1 MNQRV
6 PQVFFKRVTTPAE
19 AENLRVIRNKCREYM
34 TRSTDYI
41 TPEQQ
46 EEWFKTAFRKYDL
59 YIAYAIEHG
68 VCLVDAGFGVV
79 HKNEDEF
86 LLTGGL
92 LPEYRDMGL
101 GKVIFK
107 FLIDQCHKS
116 LPIRLEVLKDNTRAL
131 KTYQALNF
139 TITNENEKIYF
150 MEYKYDS
157 VV

>member
-1 MNQRV
+1 MTQIV
-6 PQVFFKRVTTPAE
+6 FKRVTTPAE
-19 AENLRVIRNKCREYM
+19 AEILRTIRNKCREYM

-46 EEWFKTAFRKYDL
+46 QEWFKTAFRKYDL

-68 VCLVDAGFGVV
+68 VCIVDAGFGVV

-92 LPEYRDMGL
+92 VPEYRDKGL

-107 FLIDQCHKS
+107 FLVDQCHKS
-116 LPIRLEVLKDNTRAL
+116 LPIRLEVLKTNTRAY
-131 KTYQALNF
+131 KTYEGLNF
-139 TITNENEKIYF
+139 KVTDENDNLYF
-150 MEYKYDS
+150 MEYQYDS
-157 VV
+157 VI

>member
-1 MNQRV
+1 MTQIV
-6 PQVFFKRVTTPAE
+6 FKRVTTSAE
-19 AENLRVIRNKCREYM
+19 AEILRTIRNKCLEYM

-68 VCLVDAGFGVV
+68 VCIVDAGFGVV

-92 LPEYRDMGL
+92 VPEYRDKGL

-107 FLIDQCHKS
+107 FLVDQCHKS
-116 LPIRLEVLKDNTRAL
+116 LPIRLEVLKTNTRAF
-131 KTYQALNF
+131 KTYEGLNF
-139 TITNENEKIYF
+139 RVTGENDKLFF
-150 MEYKYDS
+150 MEYQYDS
-157 VV
+157 VI

>member
-1 MNQRV
+1 MTQIV
-6 PQVFFKRVTTPAE
+6 FKRVTTPAE
-19 AENLRVIRNKCREYM
+19 AEILRTIRNKCREYM

-68 VCLVDAGFGVV
+68 VCIVDAGFGVV

-92 LPEYRDMGL
+92 VPEYRDKGL
-101 GKVIFK
+101 GKIIFK
-107 FLIDQCHKS
+107 FLVDQCHKS
-116 LPIRLEVLKDNTRAL
+116 LPIRLEVLKTNTRAY
-131 KTYQALNF
+131 KTYEGLNF
-139 TITNENEKIYF
+139 KVTGENEKLIF
-150 MEYKYDS
+150 MEYQYDS
-157 VV
+157 VI

>member
-1 MNQRV
+1 MTQIV
-6 PQVFFKRVTTPAE
+6 FKRVTTPAE
-19 AENLRVIRNKCREYM
+19 AEILRTIRNKCREYM

-68 VCLVDAGFGVV
+68 VCIVDAGFGVV

-92 LPEYRDMGL
+92 VPEYRDKGL
-101 GKVIFK
+101 GKIIFK
-107 FLIDQCHKS
+107 FLVDQCHKS
-116 LPIRLEVLKDNTRAL
+116 LPIRLEVLKTNTRAY
-131 KTYQALNF
+131 KTYEGLNF
-139 TITNENEKIYF
+139 RVTGENEKLIF
-150 MEYKYDS
+150 MEYQYDS
-157 VV
+157 VI

>member
-1 MNQRV
+1 MTQIV
-6 PQVFFKRVTTPAE
+6 FKRVTTPAE
-19 AENLRVIRNKCREYM
+19 AEILRTIRNKCREYM

-46 EEWFKTAFRKYDL
+46 EVWFKTAFRKYDL

-68 VCLVDAGFGVV
+68 VCIVDAGFGVV

-92 LPEYRDMGL
+92 VPEYRDKGL

-107 FLIDQCHKS
+107 FLVDQCHKS
-116 LPIRLEVLKDNTRAL
+116 LPIRLEVLKTNTRAY
-131 KTYQALNF
+131 KTYEGLNF
-139 TITNENEKIYF
+139 RVTGENDNLYF
-150 MEYKYDS
+150 MEYQYDS
-157 VV
+157 VI